1 MKISKLLFTFS
12 FWAILVSCAINLF
25 AQTQSELEEKDSKQ
39 VSEHYTVALEQ
50 ISAVQL
56 AESLTKA
63 ELLELVQNAG
73 KNLKKAEEFF
83 ALVEKYIGKIDAKSS
98 ACLAVKQYN
107 KVANG
112 YYLAMV
118 KELEKEKYN
127 IRTIKAHAMKFQD
140 AISNAETEH
149 IKARMM

>member
-1 MKISKLLFTFS
+1 MKISQQLFAFA
-12 FWAILVSCAINLF
+12 FWTILASCSISLF
-25 AQTQSELEEKDSKQ
+25 AQTQTELEEKDSKQ
-39 VSEHYTVALEQ
+39 VSEHYTIALEQ
-50 ISAVQL
+50 ISSVQL

-63 ELLELVQNAG
+63 ELLEHVQNAG

-107 KVANG
+107 KAANG

-127 IRTIKAHAMKFQD
+127 IGIIKAHAVKFQD